1 MLRQLPWEMHSLVCS
16 PLGYHHNAP
25 DLLHL
30 GIIRRA
36 HSIKVTCNL
45 GTQANTYFTSLE
57 ETSYNHV
64 KVGGQDLTSYSMF
77 LLPSSSSLE

>member
-36 HSIKVTCNL
+36 HSIQVTCNL
-45 GTQANTYFTSLE
+45 GTQTNTHFTSLE

-64 KVGGQDLTSYSMF
+64 RVPKASFSC
-77 LLPSSSSLE
+77 PAAPC